1 MYRTCW
7 KIFIYAEITWPSVTF
22 RLNGIYVFCV
32 FSRIVILVKSGDGD
46 RSFFQIGTM
55 TIFKEFFHREEGKR
69 IYTLRDVVL
78 VFLVEERGNTSNVG
92 WTMINVMR
100 GVIKEKIFIDRRNNG
115 RFLELSIT
123 LLLRVSFVFR
133 FFFFF
138 FFFSHID
145 TRINDRN
152 VETTRRCSVDD
163 NNGAVFFN

>member
-55 TIFKEFFHREEGKR
+55 TIFEEFFHSLRGNVY
-69 IYTLRDVVL
+69 ICYYTLRDVVL

-138 FFFSHID
+138 FFSFRTLI
-145 TRINDRN
+145 RELMI
-152 VETTRRCSVDD
+152 EM
-163 NNGAVFFN
+163 